1 MSGLGSNDRE
11 EIMILLESSEE
22 VKRADTGADG
32 VLKPDAVSGLAKEE
46 EIQTRTQ
53 QNSVKIEQ

>member
-1 MSGLGSNDRE
+1 
-11 EIMILLESSEE
+11 MILLESSEE